1 MKVSRNGEQTGGLHR
16 TEFLTSRWFQAAAV
30 AVALLLFVVS
40 LVPFVCRAITRQELL
55 LFFPG
60 KESAQLYSERRL
72 APRLVFPRDRI
83 EETVRQLIQG
93 SVNMDPYPLF
103 PYTTRINQ
111 VVVAENEIF
120 IDLSPE
126 AVATHLPIEET
137 VEILKLNIRKNFSG
151 YEAITVT
158 VNGNDPVVVN
168 KSLEEK
174 DSEQ

>member
-1 MKVSRNGEQTGGLHR
+1 MKIGRIGNKITGIGSK
-16 TEFLTSRWFQAAAV
+16 EFLYSKKFRV
-30 AVALLLFVVS
+30 AVVFVAVLLFGVS
-40 LVPFVCRAITRQELL
+40 LIPFVLRSVSRQELI

-60 KESAQLYSERRL
+60 KDGAKLYSEIRL
-72 APRLVFPRDRI
+72 APRMDSPRDRI

-93 SVNMDPYPLF
+93 SMLLDPYPLF

-111 VVVAENEIF
+111 VVVAEKDVY
-120 IDLSPE
+120 IDLSSE
-126 AVATHLPIEET
+126 AVKTHLPIEEA
-137 VEILKLNIRKNFSG
+137 VGILKTNIRKNFPG
-151 YEAITVT
+151 YETVTVT